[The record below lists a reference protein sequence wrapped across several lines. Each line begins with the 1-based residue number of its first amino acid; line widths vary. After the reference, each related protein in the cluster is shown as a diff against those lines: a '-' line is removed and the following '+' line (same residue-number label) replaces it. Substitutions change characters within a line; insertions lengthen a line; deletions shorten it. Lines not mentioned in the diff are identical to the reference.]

1 MLLSKTMFL
10 IDVIRVQP
18 LPNPN
23 LQLTFENGFQGIV
36 EMDRIVKK
44 YNGVLGEKGTTV
56 PFKSATKPGPLFCR
70 GDGKS

>member
-1 MLLSKTMFL
+1 MFL

-44 YNGVLGEKGTTV
+44 YNGVLGEKGTV